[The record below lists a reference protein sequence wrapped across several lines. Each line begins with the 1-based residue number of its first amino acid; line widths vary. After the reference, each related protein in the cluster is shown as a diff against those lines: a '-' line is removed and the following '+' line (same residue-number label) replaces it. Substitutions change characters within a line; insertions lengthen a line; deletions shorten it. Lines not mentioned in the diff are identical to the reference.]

1 MVGMKVR
8 ALALMALIPCMAAT
22 MGNFDK
28 DKILGN
34 PAAPVKIEIYSDF
47 GCPACKNF
55 HENLLPTI
63 MRDYVVPGK
72 VCLIPREFP
81 LNIPEHRFS
90 REAANYATAAARVG
104 KYQAVADALF
114 LKQAFWHES
123 GKVWE
128 AIAPVLSTAEQ
139 KRVQTLVKD
148 PSVTNEVQS
157 DYDSAI
163 AQRVNQTP
171 TLLIKRGETHYAFAG
186 PGPENYL
193 LLRSLID
200 GLLK

>member
-1 MVGMKVR
+1 MKVH
-8 ALALMALIPCMAAT
+8 AVALIALLPCLAAT
-22 MGNFDK
+22 MGDFDK
-28 DKILGN
+28 EKVLGN
-34 PAAPVKIEIYSDF
+34 PAAPVQIEIYSDF
-47 GCPACKNF
+47 ECPGCKSF

-63 MRDYVVPGK
+63 MRDYVIPGK
-72 VCLIPREFP
+72 VCIIAREFP
-81 LNIPEHRFS
+81 LNIPAHRFS
-90 REAANYATAAARVG
+90 RQAANYATAAARVG
-104 KYQAVADALF
+104 KYQAVADTLF
-114 LKQAFWHES
+114 QNQAVWSES

-128 AIAPVLSTAEQ
+128 TIAPVLAPAEQ

-148 PSVTNEVQS
+148 PSVTGEVQH

-171 TLLIKRGETHYAFAG
+171 TLLIKRGNSQYAFAG
-186 PGPENYL
+186 PGPDNYL